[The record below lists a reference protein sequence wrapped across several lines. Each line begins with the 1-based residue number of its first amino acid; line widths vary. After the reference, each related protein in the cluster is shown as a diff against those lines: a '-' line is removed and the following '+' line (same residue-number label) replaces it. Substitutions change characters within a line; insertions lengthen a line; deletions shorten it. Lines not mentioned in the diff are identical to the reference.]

1 MSDRVALGATRPLVW
16 PSTGPHAALPESISH
31 AVRSVG
37 TGNAAELATHIVEK
51 EKPFLL
57 VVD

>member
-1 MSDRVALGATRPLVW
+1 MYVDGQPPITASAGDALTVLAETV
-16 PSTGPHAALPESISH
+16 H

-37 TGNAAELATHIVEK
+37 TGNAAELATYAVEK